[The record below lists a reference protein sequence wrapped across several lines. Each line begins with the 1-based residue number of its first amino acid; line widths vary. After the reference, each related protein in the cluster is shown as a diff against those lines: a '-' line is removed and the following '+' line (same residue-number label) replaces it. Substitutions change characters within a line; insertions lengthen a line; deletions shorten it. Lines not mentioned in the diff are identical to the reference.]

1 MGLFI
6 WWCSGTTQLL
16 LSVALVRPWLV
27 TKPGTRNQIS
37 FIFAK
42 KNLTYY
48 SYLIIFQYFVALLRY
63 SANK

>member
-27 TKPGTRNQIS
+27 TKPGTRNQIFAYLES
-37 FIFAK
+37 AK
-42 KNLTYY
+42 KIGSKL
-48 SYLIIFQYFVALLRY
+48 V
-63 SANK
+63 K